1 MCNFFIPIRN
11 ENEKQ
16 CSRTLIILDFVAE
29 LFYTT
34 HFDFDDSLLSKA
46 ALKTKP
52 ASTKWR
58 QKARIFGEKGN
69 KNLLSNVKTQHY
81 KKNIKKQV
89 AGRKSGMDDCI
100 IKNIH
105 EKGRFLREIKR
116 CQHTSCIKRSSF
128 PAFFR
133 RFINLVVDLS
143 FSLFASA
150 KRCSAFVALWSA
162 SSPFFRKPSIN

>member
-52 ASTKWR
+52 VLQNDVKKLGFSGKKATK
-58 QKARIFGEKGN
+58 
-69 KNLLSNVKTQHY
+69 
-81 KKNIKKQV
+81 
-89 AGRKSGMDDCI
+89 
-100 IKNIH
+100 
-105 EKGRFLREIKR
+105 
-116 CQHTSCIKRSSF
+116 TS
-128 PAFFR
+128 
-133 RFINLVVDLS
+133 
-143 FSLFASA
+143 
-150 KRCSAFVALWSA
+150 
-162 SSPFFRKPSIN
+162 

>member
-1 MCNFFIPIRN
+1 MSNFFIPIRN

-29 LFYTT
+29 LFYTM

-52 ASTKWR
+52 VSTKWR

-81 KKNIKKQV
+81 KKNIKNKWPAAKV
-89 AGRKSGMDDCI
+89 EWTTASSKTFTKRDDCS
-100 IKNIH
+100 
-105 EKGRFLREIKR
+105 EKSKGVN
-116 CQHTSCIKRSSF
+116 T
-128 PAFFR
+128 P
-133 RFINLVVDLS
+133 LV
-143 FSLFASA
+143 
-150 KRCSAFVALWSA
+150 
-162 SSPFFRKPSIN
+162 

>member
-81 KKNIKKQV
+81 KKNIKKTC
-89 AGRKSGMDDCI
+89 GRPQKWNGRLHHQKHSR
-100 IKNIH
+100 
-105 EKGRFLREIKR
+105 KGTIAPRNQR

>member
-16 CSRTLIILDFVAE
+16 RSRTLIILDFVAE

-69 KNLLSNVKTQHY
+69 KNLLSNVKTQ
-81 KKNIKKQV
+81 V
-89 AGRKSGMDDCI
+89 AGRKSGMDDWI

-105 EKGRFLREIKR
+105 EKRRFLREIKGVN
-116 CQHTSCIKRSSF
+116 T
-128 PAFFR
+128 P
-133 RFINLVVDLS
+133 LV
-143 FSLFASA
+143 
-150 KRCSAFVALWSA
+150 
-162 SSPFFRKPSIN
+162 